1 MKIAHRG
8 LRRLHERGDASQ
20 LNPDWLPRIRR
31 VLTLLDQAT
40 RPQHLAVPGFGL
52 HPLKGRLRGHWSVSV
67 SGNWRIAFRFEA
79 GEAVDVRLIDYH

>member
-8 LRRLHERGDASQ
+8 LRRFHERGDASR

-40 RPQHLAVPGFGL
+40 GPRHLAVPGFGL
-52 HPLKGRLRGHWSVSV
+52 HPLKGQWRGHWSVSV
-67 SGNWRIAFRFEA
+67 SGNWRIVFRFA
-79 GEAVDVRLIDYH
+79 DGEAVDVRLIDTH